1 MNAYNN
7 KNSRPRVWKLRSLT
21 AISALTTVSPSQR
34 WLSSFSGLALT
45 VWLLFFA
52 ATCAAICAA
61 MPITARAA
69 DDADVPPSQNGEIS
83 AGQRWFQIELI
94 LFSQQTDD
102 ALDAEKWPVIE
113 GLSLPKTMLELHF
126 PPPEAPVTDQPGLAI
141 AAPISPAITP
151 PGEPGLDIPAE
162 DASDLP
168 PAFQMLA
175 EDKQQ
180 LNDMAAKLRRS
191 SRYHLLLHT
200 AWQQPTTDREH
211 AVPVYL
217 VDGMTDPLPV
227 EETNTTNG
235 AEMADVTN
243 AVTAREA
250 EHAPPLTPEYAT
262 EEDALIGPPNPRFA
276 GTVTLS
282 VERYL
287 HIATDL
293 VYRRPVTQHMP
304 IPISNLDLWYDRPY
318 PSLQEPQGPAYQQTS
333 WQAIRGFRLKE
344 SRRMRSTEI
353 HYLDHPFMGMVV
365 VITPVELPE
374 PAEPIQKTRPQNIL
388 STPTKPRTTP

>member
-1 MNAYNN
+1 MSAYNN
-7 KNSRPRVWKLRSLT
+7 KNSRQRVCKLHCEKTLS
-21 AISALTTVSPSQR
+21 SHPTVSPPQL
-34 WLSSFSGLALT
+34 WLSPAPRLALA
-45 VWLLFFA
+45 VWLFLG
-52 ATCAAICAA
+52 AAICAA
-61 MPITARAA
+61 MPLNVLAA
-69 DDADVPPSQNGEIS
+69 ANADADIPPTQNGEIS
-83 AGQRWFQIELI
+83 TGQRWFQVELI
-94 LFSQQTDD
+94 LFSQLGDA

-113 GLSLPKTMLELHF
+113 GLSLPEPLLELHL
-126 PPPEAPVTDQPGLAI
+126 PESPVTDQTGLAI
-141 AAPISPAITP
+141 SGPSALSNESAISTIT
-151 PGEPGLDIPAE
+151 EPGLDIPAADTPE
-162 DASDLP
+162 LP

-175 EDKQQ
+175 EDKRQ
-180 LNDMAAKLRRS
+180 LNDMAKRIKRS
-191 SRYHLLLHT
+191 SKLHLLLHI
-200 AWQQPTTDREH
+200 AWQQPTLDREH

-227 EETNTTNG
+227 ETPMETIEATKENG
-235 AEMADVTN
+235 GTSA
-243 AVTAREA
+243 AVN
-250 EHAPPLTPEYAT
+250 PLPLTPQYAT
-262 EEDALIGPPNPRFA
+262 EEDAQVGPPNPEFA

-318 PSLQEPQGPAYQQTS
+318 PSLQEPQGPAYQQIS

-374 PAEPIQKTRPQNIL
+374 PAEHIQKTLPQNIL
-388 STPTKPRTTP
+388 STPAKSPALR

>member
-1 MNAYNN
+1 MSAYNN
-7 KNSRPRVWKLRSLT
+7 KNSCQRVWKLHCEKT
-21 AISALTTVSPSQR
+21 ISAHPTVSPPQLR
-34 WLSSFSGLALT
+34 LSSFPGLAMT
-45 VWLLFFA
+45 VWLLF
-52 ATCAAICAA
+52 CAA

-69 DDADVPPSQNGEIS
+69 ADADTDIPPTQDGEIS

-94 LFSQQTDD
+94 LFSQLSDD

-113 GLSLPKTMLELHF
+113 GLSLPETLLELHF
-126 PPPEAPVTDQPGLAI
+126 PPPELPFLDQTGQAIPAPSALPNG
-141 AAPISPAITP
+141 PAISTLT
-151 PGEPGLDIPAE
+151 EPGHDNPAAE
-162 DASDLP
+162 SQDFP
-168 PAFQMLA
+168 PAFQILA
-175 EDKQQ
+175 EDKRQ
-180 LNDMAAKLRRS
+180 LNDMADRIKHSANL
-191 SRYHLLLHT
+191 HLLLHT
-200 AWQQPTTDREH
+200 AWQQPTVDREH

-227 EETNTTNG
+227 EAIEATEENG
-235 AEMADVTN
+235 GTSA
-243 AVTAREA
+243 AVN
-250 EHAPPLTPEYAT
+250 PLPLTPQYAT
-262 EEDALIGPPNPRFA
+262 EEDAQVGPPNPQFA

-318 PSLQEPQGPAYQQTS
+318 PTLQEPQGPAYQQIS
-333 WQAIRGFRLKE
+333 WQAIRGFRLQE

-374 PAEPIQKTRPQNIL
+374 PAEHIQKTRPQNIL
-388 STPTKPRTTP
+388 STPVKPRTTP